1 MREAK
6 IITNT
11 AHRCASKENVRHINR
26 PKRAYWTLD
35 MKSTS
40 PAYIAYLRVSTSK
53 QGESGLGLEAQRESV
68 RRCVGDAVLIAEF
81 VEIESGKRAD
91 RVELAKAL
99 AECRRT
105 GATLIVAKLDRLSR
119 NLKFLATMLEG
130 DVKFIAADNP
140 SANELTLGILSV
152 VAQAEARMISER
164 TKAALAA
171 AKARGVKLGGTYQRP
186 FGEAEQARGRASIK
200 AGADTR
206 ADALM
211 PVLDDLRAAGVT
223 SFGGLARGLTERGV
237 KTARG
242 GEWTAMQVK
251 RVMERRPC

>member
-1 MREAK
+1 MEPA
-6 IITNT
+6 
-11 AHRCASKENVRHINR
+11 
-26 PKRAYWTLD
+26 
-35 MKSTS
+35 S

-53 QGESGLGLEAQRESV
+53 QGESGLGLEAQREAV
-68 RRCVGDAVLIAEF
+68 RRCVGDATLLAEF
-81 VEIESGKRAD
+81 VEVESGKRSD
-91 RVELAKAL
+91 RVELARAL
-99 AECRRT
+99 AECRRV

-164 TKAALAA
+164 TKAALYA

-186 FGEAEQARGRASIK
+186 FVAAEQTRGRQTIK

-206 ADALM
+206 AKALM
-211 PVLDDLRAAGVT
+211 PVLDDLRAAGIT
-223 SFGGLARGLTERGV
+223 SFGGLARGLKERGV

-242 GEWTAMQVK
+242 GEWTPMQVK
-251 RVMERRPC
+251 RMIERRAA

>member
-1 MREAK
+1 MM
-6 IITNT
+6 
-11 AHRCASKENVRHINR
+11 ENVRHIKR

-35 MKSTS
+35 MKSAS
-40 PAYIAYLRVSTSK
+40 PSYIAYLRVSTSK
-53 QGESGLGLEAQRESV
+53 QGESGLGLEAQREAV
-68 RRCVGDAVLIAEF
+68 RRCVGDATLLAEF
-81 VEIESGKRAD
+81 VEVESGKRSD
-91 RVELAKAL
+91 RVELAQAL

-152 VAQAEARMISER
+152 VAQAEARMTSER
-164 TKAALAA
+164 TKAALQA

-186 FGEAEQARGRASIK
+186 FGDAEQARGRAAIK
-200 AGADTR
+200 AS
-206 ADALM
+206 ADARAQTLL
-211 PVLDDLRAAGVT
+211 PVLDEMRAAGVT
-223 SFGGLARGLTERGV
+223 SLGALARGLTERGV

-242 GEWTAMQVK
+242 GEWTPMQVK
-251 RVMERRPC
+251 RIIERRAA